1 MEIGCGD
8 NSCIFSCIRPSM
20 GMGTNGGCRCFE
32 GMKYWIESEGRW
44 NRKEIDKLRR
54 DVMTLA
60 RAYIKL
66 KEKAQ

>member
-1 MEIGCGD
+1 
-8 NSCIFSCIRPSM
+8 
-20 GMGTNGGCRCFE
+20 
-32 GMKYWIESEGRW
+32 MKYWIESEGRW